1 MAKARGVLGDERTTW
16 PSGWRYWL
24 SERRGD
30 MGSRF
35 QTCEQIEARRGGFYT
50 RVQQKSQSETKAI
63 MKILKAMK
71 LTIAEK
77 RARGTHQAVRDRI
90 RPLPA
95 IQAEISEVIE
105 SLDDMQYNLREAGR
119 MIFVEGILIDVV
131 TRNSAGLEVRTK
143 KLNPAC
149 RLQRDMLSAIKS
161 TKRALLILR
170 EEEELALQLEKP
182 VDPDFE
188 GLD

>member
-1 MAKARGVLGDERTTW
+1 
-16 PSGWRYWL
+16 
-24 SERRGD
+24 
-30 MGSRF
+30 
-35 QTCEQIEARRGGFYT
+35 
-50 RVQQKSQSETKAI
+50 
-63 MKILKAMK
+63 MKTLRAMK

-77 RARGTHQAVRDRI
+77 RARGTHQAGRDNI
-90 RPLPA
+90 RPLLEV
-95 IQAEISEVIE
+95 QAEISKVIE

-119 MIFVEGILIDVV
+119 VIFEDGILIDVV
-131 TRNSAGLEVRTK
+131 ARTSAGLEVRTK

-161 TKRALLILR
+161 TKRALVILR

-182 VDPDFE
+182 VDDEFE